1 MPASRT
7 EKYKTITT
15 STDTSNVEVSNEANK
30 QSNAPVQNKSN
41 KQKQSEYK
49 RINRYN
55 SRYAK
60 TQRRL
65 RQYKLKQI
73 KNRL

>member
-1 MPASRT
+1 AKDLGNIVENKQDNTETSKTNEGSSLPTSTT

-15 STDTSNVEVSNEANK
+15 LTDTSNVEASNEANK

-49 RINRYN
+49 R
-55 SRYAK
+55 
-60 TQRRL
+60 
-65 RQYKLKQI
+65 
-73 KNRL
+73 